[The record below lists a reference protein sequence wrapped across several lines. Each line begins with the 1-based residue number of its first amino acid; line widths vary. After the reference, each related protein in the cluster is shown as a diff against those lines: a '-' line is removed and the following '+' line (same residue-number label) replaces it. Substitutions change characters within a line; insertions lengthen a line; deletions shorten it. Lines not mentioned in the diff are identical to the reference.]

1 MKALIR
7 IAAVLAAATF
17 AHSANATLITGN
29 VNAGGT
35 FAGAVTSSN
44 AWITSSAIDGQ
55 MVNFWTFDAFAGDS
69 LSLFV
74 TSSALEFGLSLYQ
87 GIVDQS
93 ELLFA
98 GFNNAG
104 DFGDNLFIAGTNPVT
119 GAVGTSLADILLAQ
133 TGVYTIA
140 IGGEQGLGFD
150 GLFAYDMQVEFVRV
164 PEPGTLGLMAVAMLA
179 LFGMRRQYMQRHMK
193 R

>member
-1 MKALIR
+1 MKALIS
-7 IAAVLAAATF
+7 IAALLAAATF
-17 AHSANATLITGN
+17 AHNANATLISGN
-29 VNAGGT
+29 VNAGGS
-35 FAGAVTSSN
+35 FAGVVTSSN
-44 AWITSSAIDGQ
+44 AWITASAIDGES
-55 MVNFWTFDAFAGDS
+55 VNFWTFDARAGDS

-87 GIVDQS
+87 GVVEQT

-119 GAVGTSLADILLAQ
+119 GALGTALADILLE

-140 IGGEQGLGFD
+140 VGGEQGFAFD
-150 GLFAYDMQVEFVRV
+150 GLFAYDMQVDFVRV
-164 PEPGTLGLMAVAMLA
+164 PEPGTLGLMAIGMLA
-179 LFGMRRQYMQRHMK
+179 LAGMLRSIANTCK
-193 R
+193 GI

>member
-1 MKALIR
+1 MKALIS

-17 AHSANATLITGN
+17 AHDANATLISGN
-29 VNAGGT
+29 VNAGGN
-35 FAGAVTSSN
+35 FAGVVTSSN
-44 AWITSSAIDGQ
+44 AWITSSAIDGE
-55 MVNFWTFDAFAGDS
+55 MVNFWTFDAHAGDS

-74 TSSALEFGLSLYQ
+74 TSPAIEFGLSLYQ
-87 GIVDQS
+87 GVVEQT

-119 GAVGTSLADILLAQ
+119 GAVGTSLANILLEA
-133 TGVYTIA
+133 GVYTIA
-140 IGGEQGLGFD
+140 VGGEQGFGFD
-150 GLFAYDMQVEFVRV
+150 GLFAYDMRVDLVRV
-164 PEPGTLGLMAVAMLA
+164 PEPGTLGLLGLGMLA
-179 LFGMRRQYMQRHMK
+179 LFGMRQYMQRHMK